1 MITLMGK
8 IIIFFYIIMPR
19 RKKTPLLQHGGAGPT
34 DECPIC
40 LESGSIQSDFL
51 GTDYPMIQYCPN
63 GHWAHIP
70 CISQW
75 LGTFSTSVDEGKVC
89 PLCRENL
96 SSTDLW
102 ININTSCK
110 ICGEQGTARIVDK
123 PEIDYIMLPHCPNGH
138 WSHEPCISTWLNG
151 SYSCPNCERDL
162 RNTTVW
168 KKVNPNGNTSL
179 KYQNNI
185 TDSLKDIQEKIKS
198 NGKWKSIRNIGRNQP
213 APAQESLGIRRTERG
228 RRAENE
234 GVREQLVRLKEI
246 ISIIAARNCDGV
258 WERFPLM
265 VGTEE
270 CTDYA
275 TCYLNIYLPKLQ
287 NQLRIMG
294 IEENR
299 IPTRDRTEGDYV
311 RLYGQ
316 RNALLLAGDDTIHR
330 QREID
335 SILENIALGERW
347 PEFYKRIGRNEPF
360 RSFINRIG
368 GDQMIFINNC
378 NRRSN

>member
-123 PEIDYIMLPHCPNGH
+123 PEIDYLMLPHCPNGH

-213 APAQESLGIRRTERG
+213 APAQESLGIRSTGTTCTFERNYLYNCSKKLRWCMG
-228 RRAENE
+228 TFSSYGWYRRMY
-234 GVREQLVRLKEI
+234 RL
-246 ISIIAARNCDGV
+246 
-258 WERFPLM
+258 
-265 VGTEE
+265 
-270 CTDYA
+270 
-275 TCYLNIYLPKLQ
+275 CYLLLEHLSSKVTKPVKNYGYRRKSYSNQGQ
-287 NQLRIMG
+287 N
-294 IEENR
+294 
-299 IPTRDRTEGDYV
+299 
-311 RLYGQ
+311 
-316 RNALLLAGDDTIHR
+316 
-330 QREID
+330 
-335 SILENIALGERW
+335 
-347 PEFYKRIGRNEPF
+347 
-360 RSFINRIG
+360 
-368 GDQMIFINNC
+368 
-378 NRRSN
+378 